1 MKKQIFVTS
10 SLISQMIYPL
20 AAHAGAA
27 GDNLKNRLNEF
38 LLQDA
43 QRADS
48 GSPVYSY
55 TVDGKL
61 VGTVQIMKLRVPFRH
76 LMASVSGCTT
86 NCDAPIP
93 APPPSCTTLCDTN
106 PPAPVPTPT
115 PTPAPVVP
123 KGPSENFIKTYGY
136 QIILGSLSGVAQ
148 PQNTPP
154 FYFARKI
161 RETAV
166 ATIYEVF
173 QFNEISDTAQPKG
186 AAYLEE
192 NRTTGELRFSTWT
205 HWN

>member
-10 SLISQMIYPL
+10 SLLSQLMYPL
-20 AAHAGAA
+20 AAHASAA
-27 GDNLKNRLNEF
+27 GDELKNRLNDF

-48 GSPVYSY
+48 GSRVYSY

-61 VGTVQIMKLRVPFRH
+61 AGTMQIMKLRVPFRH
-76 LMASVSGCTT
+76 LMASVGSCTT
-86 NCDAPIP
+86 LCDGPTP
-93 APPPSCTTLCDTN
+93 VPPPSCTTLCSPD
-106 PPAPVPTPT
+106 PTPT
-115 PTPAPVVP
+115 PVPAPVVP

-136 QIILGSLSGVAQ
+136 QIVLGSFSGVPQ
-148 PQNTPP
+148 PANTPP
-154 FYFARKI
+154 YYFARKI

-173 QFNEISDTAQPKG
+173 QFNEISDIAQPKG

-192 NRTTGELRFSTWT
+192 NRTTGELRFSSWT